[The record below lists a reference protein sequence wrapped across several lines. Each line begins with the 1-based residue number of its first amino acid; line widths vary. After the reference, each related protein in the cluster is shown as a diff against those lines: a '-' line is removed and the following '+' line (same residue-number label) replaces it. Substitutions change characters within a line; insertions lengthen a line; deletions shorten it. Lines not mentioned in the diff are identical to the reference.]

1 MSRRRNNLDIMAE
14 ILEIAQLGAKK
25 TWIVYKA
32 NLNFKIVKD
41 YLAELMEKELLEH
54 DGRIYSTTDRG
65 LEFLEEYRNFS
76 KFRVV
81 VPAR

>member
-14 ILEIAQLGAKK
+14 ILEIARLGAKK

-32 NLNFKIVKD
+32 NLNFKIVKE
-41 YLAELMEKELLEH
+41 YLSELMEKGLLER
-54 DGRIYSTTDRG
+54 DGSLYYTTDRG
-65 LEFLEEYRNFS
+65 LEFLEEYENFK

-81 VPAR
+81 VTA

>member
-1 MSRRRNNLDIMAE
+1 MDIMAE
-14 ILEIAQLGAKK
+14 VLEIARLGAKK

-41 YLAELMEKELLEH
+41 YLAELMEKGLLEH

-65 LEFLEEYRNFS
+65 LEFLEEYRNFR
-76 KFRVV
+76 KFRVPV
-81 VPAR
+81 AS